1 MFVWGFSLSQFR
13 NIVDRFVWAFAGVY
27 GLNSDI
33 DKSLHWDELAGILS
47 WWSLPWCIG
56 GDFNVARFPSER
68 SGEGCRSALRDFFDF
83 ISEQGLMDFPL
94 AGGAFTWSCT
104 FDPPVWSRIDRFL
117 VSPVWEARFPMS
129 S

>member
-83 ISEQGLMDFPL
+83 SLSRVSWTFLSLGVLLPGHALLIPLFGLGLIVF
-94 AGGAFTWSCT
+94 
-104 FDPPVWSRIDRFL
+104 
-117 VSPVWEARFPMS
+117 
-129 S
+129 